1 MAINLKTSYPGKI
14 TEDANNP
21 NGTFKNRTS
30 DALKDGTP
38 YEKKWASDLWGFV
51 SHILKK
57 AGISPNGAEENETN
71 SQYYDALESLMGRRA
86 VDFETKD
93 LITNFISV
101 TQGRAAFSRAS
112 FLNSS
117 YIPKYLDNK
126 VLTWDIT
133 VPGVLEPGTSEKNST
148 YYGAWADSDE
158 NLVLA
163 PDLEGT
169 TTGTTAG
176 KLIDAGATFLTDLVH
191 ADDILYNLTTKQ
203 QTTASTDATLNGEIS
218 CIDDIFTSGD
228 QYKVVKMSPV
238 GVGENRERLCTFYN
252 NSSGDFDDSYYT
264 QIPEERTYDGDGS
277 DYDITGPNWTTG
289 VSFASIRQAND
300 WTGRGSWKGEHVT
313 NGAVTGSPITVQLT
327 MTGVSFLT
335 LTPFT
340 SYTNNGS
347 TVGTLSSSGSNTFD
361 VHELGGGALL
371 NIRLAATMFFTK
383 KPTFAI

>member
-1 MAINLKTSYPGKI
+1 MAINLNTSYPGK
-14 TEDANNP
+14 TTVDGNNP

-38 YEKKWASDLWGFV
+38 FEKKWASDVWGFL
-51 SHILKK
+51 SHIMKK
-57 AGISPNGAEENETN
+57 AGLIPNGAEENETN
-71 SQYYDALESLMGRRA
+71 SQYYDGLESLMGRRA

-93 LITNFISV
+93 LITNFISA
-101 TQGRAAFSRAS
+101 TQGKATFTRAS
-112 FLNSS
+112 LLDSN

-148 YYGAWADSDE
+148 DYGAWVDSDE

-191 ADDILYNLTTKQ
+191 KDDILYNLTTKQ
-203 QTTASTDATLNGEIS
+203 KTTASADATLNGEIS
-218 CIDDIFTSGD
+218 CVDNIFTSGD

-252 NSSGDFDDSYYT
+252 NSSGDFDDSWYT
-264 QIPEERTYDGDGS
+264 QIQEEKFYSEAAGDFVV
-277 DYDITGPNWTTG
+277 TGTNWTTG
-289 VSFASIRQAND
+289 DAELGVKQEND
-300 WTGRGSWKGEHVT
+300 WTGKGQWEISGT
-313 NGAVTGSPITVQLT
+313 IG
-327 MTGVSFLT
+327 
-335 LTPFT
+335 
-340 SYTNNGS
+340 
-347 TVGTLSSSGSNTFD
+347 GTLSLT
-361 VHELGGGALL
+361 
-371 NIRLAATMFFTK
+371 AATLVLAVSGFLYAAYDQTGSLECAVNDWTRVRAGSSSNNLTGWCGTTTTVYNYTLSVKTLK
-383 KPTFAI
+383 KPTFHN